1 MGKFVCPL
9 LALSGHFWRWNLAK
23 VKQICEEKLRPIV
36 EEMGYELVEVS
47 YEKENGGMSLIF
59 TIDKDGG
66 VSIDDCEI
74 VNKKID
80 PILDE
85 LNPTDDKPYTL
96 VVSSPGLDRPLKTDR
111 DLTRGLETEVEL
123 SLFSKI
129 DGKKLFVG
137 VLKAFD
143 EETVSLQTEKET
155 LTFEREKVASIKR
168 VIKF

>member
-1 MGKFVCPL
+1 M
-9 LALSGHFWRWNLAK
+9 AK
-23 VKQICEEKLRPIV
+23 VKQICEEKLRPVI

-59 TIDKDGG
+59 IIDKDGG
-66 VSIDDCEI
+66 VTVDDCEI

-85 LNPTDDKPYTL
+85 INPTDDKPYTL

-111 DLTRGLETEVEL
+111 DLSRNIGNEVDVT
-123 SLFSKI
+123 LFAKL
-129 DGKKLFVG
+129 DGKKLFTG
-137 VLKAFD
+137 VLESFD
-143 EETVSLQTEKET
+143 EKSVTIKTVKESIN
-155 LTFEREKVASIKR
+155 LDRDKIASIKL